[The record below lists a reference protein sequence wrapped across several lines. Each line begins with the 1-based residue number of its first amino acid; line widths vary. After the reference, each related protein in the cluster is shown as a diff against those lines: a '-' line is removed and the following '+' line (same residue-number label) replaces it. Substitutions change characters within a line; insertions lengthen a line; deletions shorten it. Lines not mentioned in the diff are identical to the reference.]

1 MTNVLIVDDQA
12 LNRILLSKMLEQEGY
27 NIFMAYN
34 GLEALKVLEKEPID
48 IVLLDVLMPV
58 MDGFE
63 TAQKIKKY
71 YNEVYLPIIFITSL
85 DDQASFEHCLE
96 VGGDDFIHKPFEKVI
111 LHAKI
116 KAHSRTREL
125 SKKANEQK
133 KLLEYHHNQ
142 AEREHEII
150 EHIFNNSLENQGK
163 FKEHLDFN
171 LSPASMFNGDM
182 FLVAQSP
189 IGNLYCMLGDFT
201 GHGLAAAIGA
211 LPASRVFYTMVQK
224 GMAVNDIASE
234 INILLYNLLPG
245 HMFCAATIV
254 ELSASGKSIS
264 AWLGGLP
271 DAYLID
277 KEGNVKQTLESQHMA
292 LGILD
297 EHEFEY
303 EVIHFETNQ
312 EMRLALATDGI
323 IETSNKDDVFFGEER
338 FLQILKSKPMVSC
351 EDIVDN
357 VSGFADGSKQEDD
370 VSIVLLNCLPLA
382 PEEKAREAFST
393 LAFNLSL
400 SLNAK
405 QIKQTDPVYDVV
417 NILSSVG
424 GLNAHRSNIFLLLSE
439 AYNNA
444 LDHGVLGLD
453 SNIKQQ
459 DDGFFKYYEMREK
472 ALASLV
478 DAMIIID
485 MRYCPDTLSLYFIIC
500 DSGRGFN
507 SKPDEPSSSNNE
519 FGRGLSLLE
528 EIAEKVTYN
537 ASGNQVEMCYKLS

>member
-1 MTNVLIVDDQA
+1 MIHVLIVDDQT
-12 LNRILLSKMLEQEGY
+12 LNHILLSKMLEQEGY
-27 NIFMAYN
+27 KISMAHN
-34 GLEALKVLEKEPID
+34 GLEALNVLEKNEID
-48 IVLLDVLMPV
+48 VVLLDVLMPV
-58 MDGFE
+58 MDGIE
-63 TAQKIKKY
+63 AAQLIKQRF
-71 YNEVYLPIIFITSL
+71 NEVYLPIIFITSL
-85 DDQASFEHCLE
+85 DDQASFERCLE
-96 VGGDDFIHKPFEKVI
+96 VGGDDFIHKPFDKVI

-116 KAHSRTREL
+116 KAHNRTREL
-125 SKKANEQK
+125 SQKANQQK
-133 KLLEYHHNQ
+133 KMLQYHHNQ
-142 AEREHEII
+142 IEREHEII
-150 EHIFNNSLENQGK
+150 EHIFNNSLENQDK
-163 FKEHLDFN
+163 FKQHLDFN

-211 LPASRVFYTMVQK
+211 LPASHVFYSMVQK

-234 INILLYNLLPG
+234 LNTLLYNLLPG
-245 HMFCAATIV
+245 HMFCAATII

-277 KEGNVKQTLESQHMA
+277 KEGCVKQLLESQHMA

-297 EHEFEY
+297 EDEFEHG
-303 EVIHFETNQ
+303 VIHFETNQ
-312 EMRLALATDGI
+312 QMRLALATDGI
-323 IETSNKDDVFFGEER
+323 IETANKGDELFGEER
-338 FLQILKSKPMVSC
+338 FLDILKSRHMISC
-351 EDIVDN
+351 KNIVDDVSEFAQGN
-357 VSGFADGSKQEDD
+357 VQQDD
-370 VSIVLLNCLPLA
+370 VSIVLLNCLPLTA
-382 PEEKAREAFST
+382 EKQSIEVFST

-405 QIKQTDPVYDVV
+405 QIKQTDPVYDLV

-424 GLNAHRSNIFLLLSE
+424 GLKAHRSNIFLLLSE

-453 SNIKQQ
+453 SNVKHQE
-459 DDGFFKYYEMREK
+459 DGFFKYYEMREK
-472 ALASLV
+472 ALAKLS

-485 MRYCPDTLSLYFIIC
+485 MRYCPETLSLYFIIC
-500 DSGRGFN
+500 DSGRGFI
-507 SKPDEPSSSNNE
+507 SKADELEASNNE